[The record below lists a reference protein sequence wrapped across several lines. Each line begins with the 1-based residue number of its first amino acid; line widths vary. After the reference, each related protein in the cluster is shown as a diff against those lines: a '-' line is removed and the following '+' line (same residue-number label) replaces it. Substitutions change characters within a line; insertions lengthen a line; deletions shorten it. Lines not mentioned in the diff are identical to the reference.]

1 MKKISVIVPVYNV
14 EKFLPQCLDSILA
27 QTLTDLEIICVN
39 DGSPDNSLKILEE
52 YAKKDKRIVIINQ
65 KNAGLSS
72 ARNTGIKAATGEYIG
87 FVDSDDWIEPD
98 FYQNLYQA
106 AKEHNADIVG
116 TGLYNV
122 KNDKKKV
129 LYSVKKNKIALT
141 MEDKFKIF
149 NMPKNNYVCNKIY
162 KKDVICKQD
171 LFFPIGMTYE
181 DIVWSSLVMEQS
193 LKAVMIQGAGYNYR
207 YNANSIVHTTFSDS
221 KKLLD
226 QTNAHK
232 FQRRF
237 MNKYKMKIE
246 PNWDK
251 KTKIKFFGITII
263 KIKEAYDYKKVIY
276 IFGMKVFEIKTNK
289 VR

>member
-1 MKKISVIVPVYNV
+1 MKKISVIVPVYKV
-14 EKFLPQCLDSILA
+14 EEFLPQCLDSILA
-27 QTLTDLEIICVN
+27 QTLTEMEIICVN

-52 YAKKDKRIVIINQ
+52 YAKKDDRIVIINQ
-65 KNAGLSS
+65 KNGGLSS
-72 ARNTGIKAATGEYIG
+72 ARNTGIKSATGEYIG

-98 FYQNLYQA
+98 FYHNLYQA

-116 TGLYNV
+116 TGF
-122 KNDKKKV
+122 
-129 LYSVKKNKIALT
+129 YSVKNNKKKLSYFVTETKTALT
-141 MEDKFKIF
+141 PEEKFKIF
-149 NMPKNNYVCNKIY
+149 KMPKNNFVWNKIY
-162 KKDVICKQD
+162 KKDMICKQD

-181 DIVWSSLVMEQS
+181 DIIWSSTVMEQS

-232 FQRRF
+232 FQRKI

-251 KTKIKFFGITII
+251 RTKIKFFGITII
-263 KIKEAYDYKKVIY
+263 KIKEAYDYKKVIH
-276 IFGMKVFEIKTNK
+276 IFGMKVFEIRTNK
-289 VR
+289 TR

>member
-1 MKKISVIVPVYNV
+1 MKKISVIVPVYKV
-14 EKFLPQCLDSILA
+14 EEFLPQCLDSILA
-27 QTLTDLEIICVN
+27 QTLTELEIICVN

-98 FYQNLYQA
+98 FYHNLYQA

-116 TGLYNV
+116 TGF
-122 KNDKKKV
+122 
-129 LYSVKKNKIALT
+129 YSVKNNKKKLSYFVTETKTALT
-141 MEDKFKIF
+141 PEEKFKIF
-149 NMPKNNYVCNKIY
+149 KMPKHNFVWNKIY
-162 KKDVICKQD
+162 KKDMICKQD

-181 DIVWSSLVMEQS
+181 DIIWSSTLMEQS

-232 FQRRF
+232 FQRKI

-251 KTKIKFFGITII
+251 RTKIKFFGITII
-263 KIKEAYDYKKVIY
+263 KIKEAYDYKKVIH
-276 IFGMKVFEIKTNK
+276 IFGMKVFEIRTNK
-289 VR
+289 TR